1 MKKFILCA
9 LTLLLMIVVSGY
21 CEAALIYS
29 FEGEVSNLF
38 YDGAGIITAE
48 GYEIGDRVYAQ
59 FYIDFER
66 DGYFILNNGEIVI
79 PENPQFTNNPHWYFY
94 SSLIDG
100 TRLPEMNGGLHNNP
114 GDIREY
120 YVSSNSSS
128 MIGNT
133 GHLQGGTGDSY
144 LSISKQS
151 YLDARVENW
160 LLGEELKGIFVGYND
175 ITSSVMWADMT
186 LVGIQNVPEPSTALL
201 LCTGL
206 TGLGLFRRKLKNK

>member
-1 MKKFILCA
+1 
-9 LTLLLMIVVSGY
+9 
-21 CEAALIYS
+21 
-29 FEGEVSNLF
+29 
-38 YDGAGIITAE
+38 
-48 GYEIGDRVYAQ
+48 
-59 FYIDFER
+59 
-66 DGYFILNNGEIVI
+66 
-79 PENPQFTNNPHWYFY
+79 
-94 SSLIDG
+94 
-100 TRLPEMNGGLHNNP
+100 
-114 GDIREY
+114 
-120 YVSSNSSS
+120 

-175 ITSSVMWADMT
+175 ITSSIMWADMT
-186 LVGIQNVPEPSTALL
+186 LVGIQNVPEPSKALL